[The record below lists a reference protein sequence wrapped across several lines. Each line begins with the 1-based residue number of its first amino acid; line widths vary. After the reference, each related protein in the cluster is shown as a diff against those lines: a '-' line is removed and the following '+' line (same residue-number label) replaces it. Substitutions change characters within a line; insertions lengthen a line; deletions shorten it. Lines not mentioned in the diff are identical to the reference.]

1 MRKKQWWDHFIN
13 IISYLHDCKEIEL
26 VFDSIKPH
34 TGSWIFSFDIISR
47 KWVHLSLWGKY
58 LDNNTQTVLLTPSKM
73 RQARLNVSRF
83 LGAKIS
89 WPSTY
94 FICLS
99 HCSERMKWG
108 RKTFLQNTKVYKY
121 VRKYHVTHP
130 SSWVLL
136 LWWNLYWLVFWK
148 HYGNMVPVP
157 DILEYSIT
165 LQVVF
170 TNFPL
175 FTGKWK
181 WVVPFT
187 CWTFKLILKALFS
200 IKFSSAPLQATKC
213 YKNFH

>member
-1 MRKKQWWDHFIN
+1 MRKKQWWHHFIN
-13 IISYLHDCKEIEL
+13 IISYLHDCKEIDL

-83 LGAKIS
+83 LEAKIS

-108 RKTFLQNTKVYKY
+108 RKTFLQNTKVYQY
-121 VRKYHVTHP
+121 V
-130 SSWVLL
+130 
-136 LWWNLYWLVFWK
+136 
-148 HYGNMVPVP
+148 
-157 DILEYSIT
+157 SIT
-165 LQVVF
+165 
-170 TNFPL
+170 
-175 FTGKWK
+175 
-181 WVVPFT
+181 
-187 CWTFKLILKALFS
+187 CLILLRES
-200 IKFSSAPLQATKC
+200 CC
-213 YKNFH
+213 YGETYTGLYFENIMEIWCQFQIF